1 MKNRV
6 IIMLLAICL
15 LGVGCGKGG
24 RINAS
29 SNKTLYRS
37 VTVIKGRLP
46 EKERVEFEVAFWSL
60 KQSEPDQAKFRDTVD
75 GKSVEEIIAMGK
87 ENFVKRKAAGDE
99 AYRRHASWDDLI
111 KELVAEREEMRVYG
125 RSRKDEAN
133 QLKFNR

>member
-1 MKNRV
+1 MRNRV
-6 IIMLLAICL
+6 IIMLLAVSL
-15 LGVGCGKGG
+15 FGVACGKGG

-29 SNKTLYRS
+29 SNRTLYRS
-37 VTVIKGRLP
+37 VTVIKDRLP

-75 GKSVEEIIAMGK
+75 GKGVEEIIAMGK

-99 AYRRHASWDDLI
+99 QYKRYASWDELI
-111 KELVAEREEMRVYG
+111 QGLVAEREAMRVYG
-125 RSRKDEAN
+125 RSGKDEAN

>member
-1 MKNRV
+1 MRNRV
-6 IIMLLAICL
+6 IIILLAICL
-15 LGVGCGKGG
+15 LGVGCGNGG
-24 RINAS
+24 NINAS

-37 VTVIKGRLP
+37 VAVIKDRLP

-99 AYRRHASWDDLI
+99 AYRQHASWGDLI
-111 KELVAEREEMRVYG
+111 KQLVAEREEMRVYG
-125 RSRKDEAN
+125 TNRKDEAN

>member
-1 MKNRV
+1 MRNRV

-37 VTVIKGRLP
+37 VTMIKDRLP

-60 KQSEPDQAKFRDTVD
+60 KQSEPDQAKFRDMVG
-75 GKSVEEIIAMGK
+75 GKSVQEIIEMGK
-87 ENFVKRKAAGDE
+87 ENFAERKAAGEE
-99 AYRRHASWDDLI
+99 AYQRYASWDELI
-111 KELVAEREEMRVYG
+111 KGLVAEREEVRVYG
-125 RSRKDEAN
+125 RNRKDEAN
-133 QLKFNR
+133 TLKFNR